1 MKELK
6 RLATMMLAVG
16 MLLAFSGCGDDDPDG
31 PVTPPVDDNYP
42 GFTPDASDN
51 FTITKLDIG
60 GEEVWRLIGTIN
72 RNFTMDGDTKIIING
87 GVFVADG
94 ATLEIEAGTVIYGDA
109 NSSSPSFLSVL
120 RGGQID
126 AQGTSTNPIIMTS
139 SKELAGVTGDP
150 ASGDWGGLVVNGRA
164 ELNTGD
170 VAEGEGGTGA
180 YGPGDGNAPV
190 NDDNSGTIRYLV
202 LKYAGRI
209 VGVDNEL
216 NGFSFNGVGSAT
228 TIEYIQ
234 SWAGKDDG
242 VEFFGGRAR
251 VKYAVST
258 LSDDD
263 SFDWTDG
270 WQGYGQFWLVIQD
283 GTGDHGFE
291 GDNNGDQNTAAP
303 YSDPRL
309 ANITLYGG
317 GGSSTGDGGMLLREG
332 TKALIW
338 NAIVT
343 GYTEATSPEFDFKG
357 FGVATDQDET
367 LNNISDGS
375 LDIITSVVYGN
386 TTNFA
391 NTDGTPDGDLTDGIS
406 TDGEGI
412 TLEDGVGV
420 TTGGTDPSAVD
431 GWFTPTTNI
440 GAVDPA
446 ANWLTGWALK
456 PDGST
461 Y

>member
-6 RLATMMLAVG
+6 RLAAIMMAVVA
-16 MLLAFSGCGDDDPDG
+16 MVAFSGCGDDDPDD
-31 PVTPPVDDNYP
+31 PTPPPVDDNYP
-42 GFTPDASDN
+42 GFTPDGDDN
-51 FTITKLDIG
+51 FTITKVDIG

-72 RNFTMDGDTKIIING
+72 RNFTMDGDTKVLING

-94 ATLEIEAGTVIYGDA
+94 ATLTIEAGTEIYGDA

-120 RGGQID
+120 RGGMID
-126 AQGTSTNPIIMTS
+126 ADGSSSDPIIMTS

-150 ASGDWGGLVVNGRA
+150 ASGDWGGLVVNGEA
-164 ELNTGD
+164 EINTGE

-180 YGPGDGNAPV
+180 YGPGEGNAPV
-190 NDDNSGTIRYLV
+190 NDGNSGTIRYVV

-216 NGFSFNGVGSAT
+216 NGFSFNGVGTGT

-242 VEFFGGRAR
+242 MEFFGGRAR

-270 WQGYGQFWLVIQD
+270 WQGYGQFWLVVQD
-283 GTGDHGFE
+283 GTGDHGIE
-291 GDNNGDQNTAAP
+291 ADNNGDDNTAAP
-303 YSDPRL
+303 YSDPRI
-309 ANITLYGG
+309 ANVTLYGG
-317 GGSSTGDGGMLLREG
+317 GGESTGDGGMLLREG
-332 TKALIW
+332 TKAMIW
-338 NAIVT
+338 NAVVT
-343 GYTEATSPEFDFKG
+343 GYTEATGAEFDYKG
-357 FGVATDQDET
+357 FGVATDQDAT
-367 LNNISDGS
+367 IDNINNDE
-375 LDIITSVVYGN
+375 LKVITSSIYGN
-386 TTNFA
+386 TTNLYI
-391 NTDGTPDGDLTDGIS
+391 DGAGDEAKFIVDALEAEVAVDADGI
-406 TDGEGI
+406 
-412 TLEDGVGV
+412 GVG
-420 TTGGTDPSAVD
+420 TGGTDPSAVD
-431 GWFTPTTNI
+431 AWFTSTTNV
-440 GAVDPA
+440 GAVSSDD
-446 ANWLTGWALK
+446 NWLSGWALK